1 MITSIVTRHTR
12 MTERAVWEAAL
23 GTVLPRICAVLEAA
37 PGFVS
42 LQYLWGTDEPGQV
55 AQITTWRSEDD
66 CRRYVREGSAAMVAT
81 IEDAAAPTAAYPNG
95 SWVRQ
100 TFSAVEG

>member
-1 MITSIVTRHTR
+1 MVTSIVTRRTR
-12 MTERAVWEAAL
+12 LTERAVWEAAL
-23 GTVLPRICAVLEAA
+23 GTVLPKIREVLEAA

-42 LQYLWGTDEPGQV
+42 VDYLWGMDEPGHV
-55 AQITTWRSEDD
+55 AQITTWRSEED
-66 CRRYVREGSAAMVAT
+66 CRRYVREGGAAMVAT

-100 TFSAVEG
+100 TFSAVEA

>member
-12 MTERAVWEAAL
+12 ITERAVWEAAL
-23 GTVLPRICAVLEAA
+23 GTVLPKIREVLEAA

-42 LQYLWGTDEPGQV
+42 VEYLWGTDERGYV
-55 AQITTWRSEDD
+55 AQITTWQGEDD
-66 CRRYVREGSAAMVAT
+66 CRRYVREGAAAMVAT